1 MNSFKDV
8 FSAVKLYCEDKL
20 VTTTYNLFIEPLEI
34 IDLSSGTAILQIG
47 NEWAKGVIEE
57 RFLAL
62 IVEGF
67 ENILGFTVNVEVRV
81 NLEPE
86 EQAEEIKNVNDGKY
100 DFTFENFIIG
110 STNKFAHAAAIAVAE
125 MPAAAYNPLF
135 IHGDSGLGKTH
146 LLKAIQAELERN
158 NPAINILY
166 VDGETF
172 TNEIITAIRENKT
185 NDFQAKYR
193 QADVLLVDDIQ
204 FIAGKESTQEEFFHT
219 FNALHNAKKQ
229 IVLVSDRPPKEIKSL
244 EDRIRNRFEWGLI
257 ADIQPPDFETRC
269 ALIKRKSDL
278 LQLDIKNDVVEFIAG
293 KVKTNIRQIEG
304 VVKKLDALKKL
315 ENKPPIIS
323 NAQLAIK
330 DILNEQL
337 PIPATI
343 EKIIFEVSRS
353 MNVPAIEI
361 KKKSRTKPI
370 AEARKMAM
378 YIVREVC
385 EMTMVDIGKEFG
397 GRDHAT
403 VVYSLN
409 EVKNRME
416 KDTFYRDTIEDIIKN
431 VKTL

>member
-20 VTTTYNLFIEPLEI
+20 VTATYNLFIEPLEI
-34 IDLSSGTAILQIG
+34 IDLSSGTAVLQTG

-57 RFLAL
+57 RFLPL
-62 IVEGF
+62 IIEGF
-67 ENILGFTVNVEVRV
+67 ENILGFTVNVTVQV
-81 NLEPE
+81 SLTE
-86 EQAEEIKNVNDGKY
+86 EGQEEKPATNDGKY

-110 STNKFAHAAAIAVAE
+110 STNKFAHAAAVAVAE

-278 LQLDIKNDVVEFIAG
+278 LQLDIKNDVIEFIAG

-353 MNVPAIEI
+353 MNVPSVEI

-370 AEARKMAM
+370 AEARKMSM

-385 EMTMVDIGKEFG
+385 EMTMADIGKEFG

-409 EVKNRME
+409 EVKSRME

>member
-1 MNSFKDV
+1 MNSFNDV
-8 FSAVKLYCEDKL
+8 FKAVKLYCEDKL
-20 VTTTYNLFIEPLEI
+20 VTTTYNLFIEPLDI

-57 RFLAL
+57 RFLQLL
-62 IVEGF
+62 IEGF
-67 ENILGFTVNVEVRV
+67 EYTLGFTVQVEIQV
-81 NLEPE
+81 NAQE
-86 EQAEEIKNVNDGKY
+86 EGQEIQKAIIDGKY

-110 STNKFAHAAAIAVAE
+110 STNKFAHAAAIAVAQ

-146 LLKAIQAELERN
+146 LLKAIQAELEKN
-158 NPAINILY
+158 NPSINILY

-185 NDFQAKYR
+185 SEFQSKYR

-278 LQLDIKNDVVEFIAG
+278 LQLDIKNDVIEFIAG

-353 MNVPAIEI
+353 MNVPAAEI

-370 AEARKMAM
+370 AEARKMSM

-385 EMTMVDIGKEFG
+385 EMTMADIGQEFG

-409 EVKNRME
+409 EVKSRME
-416 KDTFYRDTIEDIIKN
+416 KDSFYRDTIEDIIKN